1 MNFVEELTENGIL
14 ILPNHYTINDNLLKI
29 ADELLVDTSYKIGKI
44 FKTSD
49 FSILKE
55 LKDLIF
61 NDFIKDI
68 FSTIESKI
76 KCQEVFISH
85 EFKSDVKERNNYLHF
100 DRLRCL
106 KAMVY
111 LKDVDNKDSG
121 PFSYVP
127 KSNKMGYELRQSFKK
142 VSNYANKK
150 NRIDV
155 DYKKMYVE
163 PIPVLGKKGTL
174 ILFDTDTWHLGG
186 VIKNQKERK
195 VIRSHW
201 YVNHDWR
208 INS

>member
-1 MNFVEELTENGIL
+1 MNFVKELTENGIV
-14 ILPNHYTINDNLLKI
+14 ILPEHYTIDDHLLEI
-29 ADELLVDTSYKIGKI
+29 ANQLMTDSSYKIGRI
-44 FKTSD
+44 FKTSSLD
-49 FSILKE
+49 VLKE
-55 LKDLIF
+55 LKNLIF

-68 FSTIESKI
+68 FCEFESKI

-85 EFKSDVKERNNYLHF
+85 EFKSNIKERNNYLHF

-111 LKDVDNKDSG
+111 LKDIENKDFG

-127 KSNKMGYELRQSFKK
+127 KSNKKGYELRHSFKE
-142 VSNYANKK
+142 VSNYENKK

-155 DYKKMYVE
+155 DHKEIYEE

-201 YVNHDWR
+201 FVDHDWR